1 MHHCGKAVIF
11 VDDYKL
17 DTSGEKG
24 RRTFNFLFGGI
35 VVASLDESLVDSG
48 GVGKLDD
55 MIWVGGMF
63 CREIGDCLHC
73 IDPLTYRVRF
83 K

>member
-1 MHHCGKAVIF
+1 M
-11 VDDYKL
+11 
-17 DTSGEKG
+17 
-24 RRTFNFLFGGI
+24 
-35 VVASLDESLVDSG
+35 ASLDESLVDSG
-48 GVGKLDD
+48 GVGKFDD

-73 IDPLTYRVRF
+73 IDLLTYRVRF